1 MIYQCIDSL
10 NNSFS
15 DISATQPRADLVG
28 HCGQKFVHRGQ
39 LIGHLFHQ
47 KMAFPIDNDSA
58 SFSLFPKRTVLAFS
72 RKSSVVSFSHRTFF
86 CKVANRSQVGPKI
99 GFYSKQSFTLFVNFA
114 PGHGGAACEGSVKF
128 IKCYKTL
135 LINF

>member
-58 SFSLFPKRTVLAFS
+58 SFPGTRGLGFFPEKFGRQRFS
-72 RKSSVVSFSHRTFF
+72 PNFF
-86 CKVANRSQVGPKI
+86 CKVANRSRVEPKI

-114 PGHGGAACEGSVKF
+114 PGHGGAACKGSVKF
-128 IKCYKTL
+128 IKYYKTL
-135 LINF
+135 LIDF